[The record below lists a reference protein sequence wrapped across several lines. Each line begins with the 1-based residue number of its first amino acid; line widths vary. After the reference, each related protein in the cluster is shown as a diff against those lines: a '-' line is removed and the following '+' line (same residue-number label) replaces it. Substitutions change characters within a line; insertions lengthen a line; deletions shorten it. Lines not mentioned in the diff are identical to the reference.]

1 MITSEQ
7 LQQILTRISQ
17 GNERTED
24 LETLNE
30 TLLSGEKLT
39 FQVGKNVVNIGKG
52 EGIQIGD
59 KHIYQGSDLKTI
71 QESFRLELQKAFS
84 LEPELSPIEV
94 SEAICDFLKDVEKK
108 FKDLKLFHV
117 AQTVELEDQYVPIQ
131 VTLER
136 RYQKHSEDF
145 RSYAEAEEDTKR
157 LYAMKGDLEKF
168 ERSQV
173 DWQVAKKDHKQIMVL
188 ADPGMGKSTLLRME
202 AGKTA
207 KEQREKLEE
216 LLALDIKKEEEIL
229 KVIDE
234 VVLPIYLRLSDLA
247 QESGTLH
254 EIIPRL
260 LKIYYLE
267 TGKKIEKVLIEK
279 LKKGQCLLLFDALDE
294 VPNDKGQRQNL
305 KNKILNPFTQS
316 YSCPI
321 IGTSRI
327 VGYGGLL
334 DQAKEVEIVPFT
346 TKQTEEYIEVWF
358 KNAKK
363 FLQNQEVSA
372 TSLINELK
380 EKPQIQGLVQN
391 PLLLSLVCSL
401 AQTKDI
407 QLPARRTQIYE
418 QAVDKMLNKW
428 GIENERPS
436 LANDEEEPFKKIE
449 QENLLRYIAYHFSC
463 QQEVT
468 EIFSKTD
475 LLKVISEF
483 SKKDNLSSDR
493 CNQIFNELTNEHG
506 IIQQLSDNRNEYLFL
521 HRTFQEYLTASYINE
536 KIKDNQEAGISLVK
550 EHLWQFDWHETISLV
565 AGLMTDR
572 IPLLEAIT
580 QEKDDI
586 FNTLLLLAGLCL
598 SECPNIDH
606 PLVTEIV
613 DKIAR
618 FWQSYPKTG
627 IETVLVTIGKIGN
640 DKAVDALIKALDDS
654 DDFFRSDAAEALG
667 NIGNDK
673 AVDALLIKAL
683 DDSYDFVRY
692 CAAEALRKIGNDK
705 AVDALNKALDDSDD
719 SVRFLAARALGE
731 IGNDK
736 AVDAL
741 IKALDHSDDSVRFHA
756 AKALVNIGNDKA
768 VDPLIKALDDSNDSV
783 RICVAEALGNIGND
797 KAVDALIK
805 ALDHSDDSVK
815 YLAAEAL
822 ARIGNDKAVDALI
835 KALNHSDD
843 ITSSVAEALVK
854 ISNDKAVDPLINA
867 LDDSNDSVRICVAYA
882 LGNIG
887 NDKAVDPLINALD
900 DSNDSVRYLAAKALV
915 KISNDKAVDP
925 LIKALDDS
933 NDDIRNDAAEALGK
947 IGNDKAVQPLI
958 KALDD
963 SNTLVRRN
971 AAKALGNISNDKAV
985 DALIE
990 ALDDSDSVVGYISV
1004 EALGKIGNDK
1014 AVDALIK
1021 FKFLDD
1027 SDYSVRCNAAEALGE
1042 IGNDK
1047 AVDVLINALD
1057 DSVDSVRYNAV
1068 EALGKIGNDKAVD
1081 ALINALD
1088 DSHYSVT
1095 RNAVE
1100 ALGKIGN
1107 DKAINALINALDHSA
1122 DSVKYQAAEALEKI
1136 NSAEIVTK
1144 LLEKPDLD
1152 IYRSDIFLLARKLMV
1167 RHSQKLTHPL
1177 IKKSLPQPSE
1187 EITAL
1192 SSTDTEQTQSQEN
1205 ISPSSDNSLTE
1216 KKDKQKKDKKKK
1228 DTKEKTKKKKDK

>member
-17 GNERTED
+17 GNERIED
-24 LETLNE
+24 LEALNE

-145 RSYAEAEEDTKR
+145 RSYVEAEEDTKR

-173 DWQVAKKDHKQIMVL
+173 DWQVAKKDHKQIIVL

-207 KEQREKLEE
+207 KEQREKLEG
-216 LLALDIKKEEEIL
+216 LLALDIKNEEEIL
-229 KVIDE
+229 KAIDV

-247 QESGTLH
+247 KESGTLL
-254 EIIPRL
+254 EIISRL
-260 LKIYYLE
+260 LRIYYLE
-267 TGKKIEKVLIEK
+267 TGEKIEKVLIEK

-305 KNKILNPFTQS
+305 KNKILNPFIQS

-321 IGTSRI
+321 ICTSRI

-436 LANDEEEPFKKIE
+436 LDNDEEEPFKKIE

-536 KIKDNQEAGISLVK
+536 KINIKGNQEAGIALVK

-565 AGLMTDR
+565 AGLMTDP

-580 QEKDDI
+580 QEEDDI

-613 DKIAR
+613 DKIAG

-640 DKAVDALIKALDDS
+640 DKAVEALIKALD
-654 DDFFRSDAAEALG
+654 
-667 NIGNDK
+667 
-673 AVDALLIKAL
+673 
-683 DDSYDFVRY
+683 
-692 CAAEALRKIGNDK
+692 
-705 AVDALNKALDDSDD
+705 
-719 SVRFLAARALGE
+719 
-731 IGNDK
+731 
-736 AVDAL
+736 
-741 IKALDHSDDSVRFHA
+741 
-756 AKALVNIGNDKA
+756 
-768 VDPLIKALDDSNDSV
+768 
-783 RICVAEALGNIGND
+783 
-797 KAVDALIK
+797 
-805 ALDHSDDSVK
+805 
-815 YLAAEAL
+815 
-822 ARIGNDKAVDALI
+822 
-835 KALNHSDD
+835 
-843 ITSSVAEALVK
+843 
-854 ISNDKAVDPLINA
+854 
-867 LDDSNDSVRICVAYA
+867 
-882 LGNIG
+882 
-887 NDKAVDPLINALD
+887 
-900 DSNDSVRYLAAKALV
+900 
-915 KISNDKAVDP
+915 
-925 LIKALDDS
+925 
-933 NDDIRNDAAEALGK
+933 
-947 IGNDKAVQPLI
+947 
-958 KALDD
+958 
-963 SNTLVRRN
+963 
-971 AAKALGNISNDKAV
+971 
-985 DALIE
+985 
-990 ALDDSDSVVGYISV
+990 
-1004 EALGKIGNDK
+1004 
-1014 AVDALIK
+1014 
-1021 FKFLDD
+1021 
-1027 SDYSVRCNAAEALGE
+1027 
-1042 IGNDK
+1042 
-1047 AVDVLINALD
+1047 
-1057 DSVDSVRYNAV
+1057 
-1068 EALGKIGNDKAVD
+1068 
-1081 ALINALD
+1081 
-1088 DSHYSVT
+1088 
-1095 RNAVE
+1095 
-1100 ALGKIGN
+1100 
-1107 DKAINALINALDHSA
+1107 
-1122 DSVKYQAAEALEKI
+1122 
-1136 NSAEIVTK
+1136 
-1144 LLEKPDLD
+1144 
-1152 IYRSDIFLLARKLMV
+1152 
-1167 RHSQKLTHPL
+1167 
-1177 IKKSLPQPSE
+1177 
-1187 EITAL
+1187 
-1192 SSTDTEQTQSQEN
+1192 
-1205 ISPSSDNSLTE
+1205 
-1216 KKDKQKKDKKKK
+1216 
-1228 DTKEKTKKKKDK
+1228 

>member
-654 DDFFRSDAAEALG
+654 DDFVRRNAVDALR
-667 NIGNDK
+667 NISNDK
-673 AVDALLIKAL
+673 AVEALIKAL
-683 DDSYDFVRY
+683 DDSDDFVR
-692 CAAEALRKIGNDK
+692 RN
-705 AVDALNKALDDSDD
+705 AVDALRNISNDKAIDALIKALDDSDY
-719 SVRFLAARALGE
+719 SVRHNAVDALRN
-731 IGNDK
+731 ISNDK
-736 AVDAL
+736 AVEAL
-741 IKALDHSDDSVRFHA
+741 IKALDHSS
-756 AKALVNIGNDKA
+756 
-768 VDPLIKALDDSNDSV
+768 
-783 RICVAEALGNIGND
+783 
-797 KAVDALIK
+797 DA
-805 ALDHSDDSVK
+805 
-815 YLAAEAL
+815 
-822 ARIGNDKAVDALI
+822 
-835 KALNHSDD
+835 
-843 ITSSVAEALVK
+843 
-854 ISNDKAVDPLINA
+854 
-867 LDDSNDSVRICVAYA
+867 
-882 LGNIG
+882 
-887 NDKAVDPLINALD
+887 
-900 DSNDSVRYLAAKALV
+900 
-915 KISNDKAVDP
+915 
-925 LIKALDDS
+925 
-933 NDDIRNDAAEALGK
+933 IRNDAAEALGK
-947 IGNDKAVQPLI
+947 IGNDKAIDALI

-963 SNTLVRRN
+963 S
-971 AAKALGNISNDKAV
+971 D
-985 DALIE
+985 
-990 ALDDSDSVVGYISV
+990 
-1004 EALGKIGNDK
+1004 
-1014 AVDALIK
+1014 
-1021 FKFLDD
+1021 
-1027 SDYSVRCNAAEALGE
+1027 
-1042 IGNDK
+1042 
-1047 AVDVLINALD
+1047 
-1057 DSVDSVRYNAV
+1057 
-1068 EALGKIGNDKAVD
+1068 
-1081 ALINALD
+1081 
-1088 DSHYSVT
+1088 YSVT

>member
-867 LDDSNDSVRICVAYA
+867 LDDSNDSVR
-882 LGNIG
+882 
-887 NDKAVDPLINALD
+887 
-900 DSNDSVRYLAAKALV
+900 YLAAKALV